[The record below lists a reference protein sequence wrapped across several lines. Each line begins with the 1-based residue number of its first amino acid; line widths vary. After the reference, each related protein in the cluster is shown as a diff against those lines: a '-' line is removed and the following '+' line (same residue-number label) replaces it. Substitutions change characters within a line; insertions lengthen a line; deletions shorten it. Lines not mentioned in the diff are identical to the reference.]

1 MIEIPWEGPS
11 VIVPAKA
18 IEVLHQFNQ
27 NFNYVPLGQCRDC
40 NNCGELFKYCEEIEV
55 LIDDT
60 SAFCFKFQPREACQN
75 SDKETAARADA
86 EVLAIAGQKRKT
98 NIFELGA

>member
-1 MIEIPWEGPS
+1 MIGIPWDGPS

-75 SDKETAARADA
+75 SDKKQMPAWKESSG
-86 EVLAIAGQKRKT
+86 IFAGEILKDSMH
-98 NIFELGA
+98 